1 MIFTF
6 VVLGT
11 PINVAPIHAEANSN
25 RAQTEKIVEPG
36 LSRQQRSQLE
46 LTPLSSEG
54 RGVLNRTMSSPYQ
67 SHGTTDESG
76 DKTLSPNSRK
86 YLPCHSYAKGGT
98 TANCTFDKL
107 IVRGGCSKNVELH
120 YL

>member
-25 RAQTEKIVEPG
+25 LTQAEPN
-36 LSRQQRSQLE
+36 LNPEIPRQQRSQLE

-67 SHGTTDESG
+67 SHGTTDQSG
-76 DKTLSPNSRK
+76 DTTLSPNSRK

-98 TANCTFDKL
+98 TAYFRL
-107 IVRGGCSKNVELH
+107 HVVIVRGVCS
-120 YL
+120 